1 MENIENLKYSF
12 YEISEILLNI
22 PIEYSKKVPE
32 KFKTFIN
39 DNKIDNGFVYNK
51 DKTLNKQEI
60 LHDTK
65 ILLSIMYRNY
75 WCTDE
80 IRKKLEDEDN
90 KILKEKFSYTE
101 LFKENSKLNDYKNT
115 ENKFLE
121 PAKEQWY
128 YKLINLIKKFIKRF
142 K

>member
-1 MENIENLKYSF
+1 
-12 YEISEILLNI
+12 
-22 PIEYSKKVPE
+22 
-32 KFKTFIN
+32 
-39 DNKIDNGFVYNK
+39 
-51 DKTLNKQEI
+51 
-60 LHDTK
+60 
-65 ILLSIMYRNY
+65 MYRNY

-80 IRKKLEDEDN
+80 IRKKLEEEDN

-101 LFKENSKLNDYKNT
+101 LFKENSKLNDYKNI

-121 PAKEQWY
+121 PAKEQRY

>member
-32 KFKTFIN
+32 KFKTLIN

-80 IRKKLEDEDN
+80 IRKKLEEEDN

-101 LFKENSKLNDYKNT
+101 LFKENSKLNDYKNI

-121 PAKEQWY
+121 PAKEQRY